1 MLRLKSAVATLAL
14 FFAAFLSAY
23 PSPAGAVSTTRPGSH
38 TPSESLPSQL
48 RTLVIL
54 LGQPRGG
61 QLAWRS
67 LHQNLLRPMHAD
79 LATIFTDVWKGNELS
94 NRAKYTWWEPEHK
107 DWVGVLEKASD
118 QCSVPRRAWMDAFCA
133 HAPPKWTF
141 LGGVADCHPTGPQSA
156 GILVALRYLLHE
168 HILRERLA
176 DQYDWFVLTR
186 ADHVHLCRHP
196 PLSQL
201 TSSGMWVPTKEHWN
215 GWTDRHLVATAT
227 NFVRAL
233 NMTSEILC
241 NPAAWRERMKDMDFI
256 NIEVLQ
262 KLAWDHNGLHVN
274 QFPRT
279 MFTVRAEN
287 DSSKWSQGCNDDDM
301 HNFCLKIKYP
311 EAKRE
316 ALKTCAN
323 LIPGFDV
330 REALSALVSP
340 RVACGGHKPAP
351 VEPDTWCP
359 SGA

>member
-1 MLRLKSAVATLAL
+1 MIEITPYLSLRDEDVTERMVKASGPGGQHVNKTSNAVELRFDVRASTLADDVKSRLEKLAGSRLTQDGVLIL
-14 FFAAFLSAY
+14 FAQ
-23 PSPAGAVSTTRPGSH
+23 GS
-38 TPSESLPSQL
+38 
-48 RTLVIL
+48 
-54 LGQPRGG
+54 
-61 QLAWRS
+61 RS
-67 LHQNLLRPMHAD
+67 LEM
-79 LATIFTDVWKGNELS
+79 
-94 NRAKYTWWEPEHK
+94 NRQE
-107 DWVGVLEKASD
+107 V
-118 QCSVPRRAWMDAFCA
+118 
-133 HAPPKWTF
+133 
-141 LGGVADCHPTGPQSA
+141 
-156 GILVALRYLLHE
+156 
-168 HILRERLA
+168 RERLA